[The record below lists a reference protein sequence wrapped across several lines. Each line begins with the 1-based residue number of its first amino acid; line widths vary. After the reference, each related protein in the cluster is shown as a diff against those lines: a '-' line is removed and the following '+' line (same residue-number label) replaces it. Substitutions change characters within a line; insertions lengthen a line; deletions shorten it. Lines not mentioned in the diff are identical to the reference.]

1 MCILPGVTSVVPVDE
16 VGYWGHASR
25 AVDTRSPAHLA
36 VTSSSLTHKDL
47 PDQVGGKHFLGREK
61 NPKGVRRPRRE
72 EERPRPRSRMVCVR
86 PPQASAPR

>member
-16 VGYWGHASR
+16 VGCWGRAPR

-61 NPKGVRRPRRE
+61 PKGSAEIQAGRRE
-72 EERPRPRSRMVCVR
+72 AKTEV
-86 PPQASAPR
+86 AYGLH